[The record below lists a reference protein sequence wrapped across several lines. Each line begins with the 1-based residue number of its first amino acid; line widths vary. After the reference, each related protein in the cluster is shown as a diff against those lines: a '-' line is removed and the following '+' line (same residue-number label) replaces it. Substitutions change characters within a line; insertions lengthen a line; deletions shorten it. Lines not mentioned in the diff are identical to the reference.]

1 MRRIKDYIKR
11 NIPTAALV
19 LYAVFPAALAVRL
32 LAAHSTAFADFFN
45 RYISSVSRAVFA
57 WGTALFPFSVAEA
70 LLIAALP
77 AGIWYILYCVKVVPR
92 ERLARRIYGLLA
104 AVAFL
109 FSAFFVNFGAAYGA
123 TPLENKLGL
132 TVSDPTAAELENAC
146 VYTAVQ
152 LNDAAQSVVF
162 SPSGASKMPYG
173 FSELVGKLNDAYDKL
188 YEEYDFLSPLHAPV
202 KRIALSKPMTYTH
215 LSGVYSVYT
224 GEANVNMNY
233 PDFIIV
239 YTTAHEMAH
248 QRGVAPEDEAN
259 FIAFL
264 VCAASDDPY
273 IRYCGYANLYEYL
286 TSAFYSASPER
297 YMSTVAGFLAAD
309 VQGEFAAYSKMFE
322 PYHASAASN
331 VTDAVNDAYLKTQGQ
346 TEGTR
351 SYGLVVD
358 LAVAYLKTQY

>member
-1 MRRIKDYIKR
+1 MQKIKAYIQK

-19 LYAVFPAALAVRL
+19 LYAVFLVTLAIRIV
-32 LAAHSTAFADFFN
+32 ASCSTAFADFFN
-45 RYISSVSRAVFA
+45 RYVSSLSRALFA
-57 WGTALFPFSVAEA
+57 WVTAPFPFSVAET
-70 LLIAALP
+70 LLLAALP
-77 AGIWYILYCVKVVPR
+77 AGILYIVYCIKVVPR
-92 ERLARRIYGLLA
+92 EKLTRRIYGLLA
-104 AVAFL
+104 VVLTL
-109 FSAFFVNFGAAYGA
+109 FSAFFVNFAVAYGA
-123 TPLENKLGL
+123 TPLEDKIGL
-132 TVSDPTAAELENAC
+132 EVSDPTVSELENAC
-146 VYTAVQ
+146 LYTTVQ
-152 LNDAAQSVVF
+152 LNDAAREVNF
-162 SPSGASKMPYG
+162 SSSGASEMPYR

-188 YEEYDFLSPLHAPV
+188 YAEYDFLSPLHAPV

-215 LSGVYSVYT
+215 LSGIYSVYT
-224 GEANVNMNY
+224 GEANVNTNY

-286 TSAFYSASPER
+286 TSAFYSADPER
-297 YMSTVAGFLAAD
+297 YASTVAGFLNPN

-322 PYHASAASN
+322 PYRGSTASSVA
-331 VTDAVNDAYLKTQGQ
+331 DAVNDTYLKAQGQ
-346 TEGTR
+346 TAGTQ

-358 LAVAYLKTQY
+358 LAVAYLKTQD